1 MKSFSPAV
9 CSMVCEPCDLVAF
22 IMLET
27 ISSTTIASWWEPLQ
41 KSSFYRH
48 SLLESFPRFLS
59 AFGIN
64 LPFLFLQ
71 LLRVSFQGI
80 SKIWLNHRCIVSL
93 RLISFFRIYLT
104 ICASYEPFIVL
115 FSIIFLHLE
124 EKAFLLTY
132 QRSAGPILKVSPIH
146 CLESHAVEDD
156 LCCDR

>member
-1 MKSFSPAV
+1 MHY
-9 CSMVCEPCDLVAF
+9 L
-22 IMLET
+22 
-27 ISSTTIASWWEPLQ
+27 
-41 KSSFYRH
+41 
-48 SLLESFPRFLS
+48 SFPFLD
-59 AFGIN
+59 AQIHIVYNHYKGIHHVTI
-64 LPFLFLQ
+64 Q
-71 LLRVSFQGI
+71 CHVTA
-80 SKIWLNHRCIVSL
+80 
-93 RLISFFRIYLT
+93 RLEVISFFRIYLT